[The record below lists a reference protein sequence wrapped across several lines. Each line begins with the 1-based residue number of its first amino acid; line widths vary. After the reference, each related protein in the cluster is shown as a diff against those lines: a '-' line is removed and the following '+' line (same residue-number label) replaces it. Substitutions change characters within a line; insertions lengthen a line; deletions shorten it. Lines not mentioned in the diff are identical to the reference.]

1 MSTGITPPSTPN
13 SPSAGEGRK
22 KPLWKKKR
30 FIIPAAIVA
39 FFIIVGA
46 CSGGSRQQSGSPAS
60 PAPTSTQAPT
70 PAPASEPAVA
80 PPAPAPPA
88 PAPPATTESGGT
100 AAQLQ
105 ALAAAKGYLAS
116 GIGFSQAS
124 LTGQL
129 TSSYGNQF
137 AQADA
142 EWAAAHSGA
151 DWNDQALRAAKGYL
165 TSGIGF
171 SEASLTAQ
179 LTSASG
185 NQFTQEQAEYA
196 IANSGADWNDQAV
209 KAAKGY
215 LKSGMGFSRQ
225 SLIAQLTSP
234 YGNQFTQEQAQFAA
248 DQVGL

>member
-1 MSTGITPPSTPN
+1 MSTGITPPPTPN
-13 SPSAGEGRK
+13 NPPAVK

-46 CSGGSRQQSGSPAS
+46 CSGGSRQQSGSPVS

-70 PAPASEPAVA
+70 PPPVSQPAA
-80 PPAPAPPA
+80 APPA
-88 PAPPATTESGGT
+88 PAPPATTEPGGS

-129 TSSYGNQF
+129 TSSYGNRF

-142 EWAAAHSGA
+142 EWAVAHSGA
-151 DWNDQALRAAKGYL
+151 DWNEQALKAAKGYL

-171 SEASLTAQ
+171 SQASLIAQ
-179 LTSASG
+179 LTSTSG
-185 NQFTQEQAEYA
+185 SQFTQEQAEYA
-196 IANSGADWNDQAV
+196 VANSGADWNEQAV

-225 SLIAQLTSP
+225 SLINQLTSP
-234 YGNQFTQEQAQFAA
+234 YDNQFTPEQAQYAA